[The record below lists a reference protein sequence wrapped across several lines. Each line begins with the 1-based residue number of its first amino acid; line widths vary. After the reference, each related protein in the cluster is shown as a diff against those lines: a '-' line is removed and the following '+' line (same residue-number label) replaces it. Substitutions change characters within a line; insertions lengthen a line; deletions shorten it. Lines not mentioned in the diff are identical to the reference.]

1 MKWMIYLTFVAPLL
15 ITFLYVDQLA
25 FSLLQSG
32 LGMDHQVWQVIRI
45 VPIVGYGVLRWAL
58 FRDEVQFQFD

>member
-1 MKWMIYLTFVAPLL
+1 MKWMIYFTFVAPLL